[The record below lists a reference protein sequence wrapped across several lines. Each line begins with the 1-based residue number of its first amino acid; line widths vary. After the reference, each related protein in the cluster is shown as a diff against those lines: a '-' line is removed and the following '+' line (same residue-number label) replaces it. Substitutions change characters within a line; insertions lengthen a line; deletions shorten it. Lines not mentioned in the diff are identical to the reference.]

1 MSHYN
6 KRQQRLSALEQ
17 FLRTAEST
25 RFEDIHQFA
34 LQFGEVKERMLR
46 EDLKLL
52 RNGFG
57 QKDPINIV
65 VENGHYKIKATG
77 SKWSYNDLAESE
89 RATLP
94 LVFSILHPYREMP
107 AIKKVLEDL
116 KQEHRLA
123 NKDIKLL
130 SAAVWNRT
138 AELQPEFLAM
148 TTKLMGFIAKQQ
160 ACEFNY
166 FKVNVRSDKSKM
178 PTFVEVFPLQ
188 IRIFESRY
196 YLVAIR
202 TEAPVIPESLRIFP
216 LDGIYRYR
224 IDESVNQDS
233 GEPNHFNWHEV
244 SKGVELNDYFTDCI
258 GLYRDYT
265 KHKSPSTVIR
275 WFKDWAASQVE
286 AVPLHHSQ
294 TIIQRKDNTICIKLS
309 VYDTEELRSV
319 FLKYGEYSWD

>member
-1 MSHYN
+1 MSHYS
-6 KRQQRLSALEQ
+6 KRQQRLKGIEQ
-17 FLRTAEST
+17 FIRKAEST
-25 RFEDIHQFA
+25 RFEDIKLYV
-34 LQFGEVKERMLR
+34 LQFGEVKERMIR

-57 QKDPINIV
+57 SNDPVNIV

-77 SKWSYNDLAESE
+77 SRWSYTDLAESE

-94 LVFSILHPYREMP
+94 LVFSVLHPYRELP

-116 KQEHRLA
+116 KQEHRLV

-138 AELQPEFLAM
+138 AELHPEFFVM
-148 TTKLMGFIAKQQ
+148 TTKLMGYISRQQ

-166 FKVNVRSDKSKM
+166 FKVNARSDKSKT
-178 PTFVEVFPLQ
+178 PNFVEVYPLQ
-188 IRIFESRY
+188 IRVFESRY

-224 IDESVNQDS
+224 IDESVLQDS
-233 GEPNHFNWHEV
+233 GEPNHFDWHEV
-244 SKGVELNDYFTDCI
+244 SKLVELNNYFNDCI

-265 KHKSPSTVIR
+265 KHKSPSTIIR
-275 WFKDWAASQVE
+275 WFKDWAASQIE
-286 AVPLHHSQ
+286 AVPLHPSQ
-294 TIIQRKDNTICIKLS
+294 TIIQRVDNAIRIKLR
-309 VYDTEELRSV
+309 VYDTEELNYI
-319 FLKYGEYSWD
+319 LKKYGEFCWE

>member
-1 MSHYN
+1 MSYYN
-6 KRQQRLSALEQ
+6 KRQKRLSALEQ
-17 FLRTAEST
+17 FLRTAKST
-25 RFEDIHQFA
+25 RFEDIQQFA
-34 LQFGEVKERMLR
+34 VEFGEVKERMIR

-57 QKDPINIV
+57 KNDPINIV
-65 VENGHYKIKATG
+65 VENGQYKIKAIG
-77 SKWSYNDLAESE
+77 SKWSYTDLAETE

-130 SAAVWNRT
+130 SAAVWNRSVQ
-138 AELQPEFLAM
+138 LQPEFLNM

-166 FKVNVRSDKSKM
+166 FKVNARSDKSKT
-178 PTFVEVFPLQ
+178 PTFVEVYPLQ
-188 IRIFESRY
+188 IRVFESRY

-202 TEAPVIPESLRIFP
+202 IEAPAVPESLRIFP

-224 IDESVNQDS
+224 VDESVNQDT
-233 GEPNHFNWHEV
+233 GEPNHFDWHQI
-244 SKGVELNDYFTDCI
+244 SKSIELSDYFTHCI

-265 KHKSPSTVIR
+265 KHKAPTTIIR

-286 AVPLHHSQ
+286 AVPLHPSQ
-294 TIIQRKDNTICIKLS
+294 IIVQRIDNTICIRLS

-319 FLKYGEYSWD
+319 LLKYGEYIWE

>member
-6 KRQQRLSALEQ
+6 KRQLRLSALEQ

-138 AELQPEFLAM
+138 AELKPEFLAM

-166 FKVNVRSDKSKM
+166 FKVNVRSDKSKT

>member
-6 KRQQRLSALEQ
+6 KRQLRLSALEQ
-17 FLRTAEST
+17 FLRTAEPT

-34 LQFGEVKERMLR
+34 LQFGEVKERMIR

-57 QKDPINIV
+57 KNDPINIV
-65 VENGHYKIKATG
+65 VENGQYKIKATG
-77 SKWSYNDLAESE
+77 SKWSYTDLADTE

-130 SAAVWNRT
+130 AAAVWNRSV
-138 AELQPEFLAM
+138 ELQPEFLNM
-148 TTKLMGFIAKQQ
+148 ITKLMGFIAKQQ

-166 FKVNVRSDKSKM
+166 FKVNARSDKSKT
-178 PTFVEVFPLQ
+178 PTFVEVYPLQ

-202 TEAPVIPESLRIFP
+202 QDSVATPESIRIFP

-224 IDESVNQDS
+224 IDESVNQNT
-233 GEPNHFNWHEV
+233 GEPNNFDWHEV
-244 SKGVELNDYFTDCI
+244 SKMVELNDYFNNCI

-265 KHKSPSTVIR
+265 KHKSPTTIIR

-286 AVPLHHSQ
+286 AVPLHPSQ
-294 TIIQRKDNTICIKLS
+294 IIIQRTENAICVKLN
-309 VYDTEELRSV
+309 VYETAELTSV
-319 FLKYGEYSWD
+319 FNKYGDFCWE

>member
-1 MSHYN
+1 MSYYN

-17 FLRTAEST
+17 FLRTAKST
-25 RFEDIHQFA
+25 RFEDIQQFA
-34 LQFGEVKERMLR
+34 LEFGEVKERMIR

-57 QKDPINIV
+57 KSDPINIV
-65 VENGHYKIKATG
+65 VENGQYKIKAIG
-77 SKWSYNDLAESE
+77 SKWSYTDLAETE

-130 SAAVWNRT
+130 SAAVWNRSV
-138 AELQPEFLAM
+138 ELQPEFLNM

-166 FKVNVRSDKSKM
+166 FKVNARSDKSKT
-178 PTFVEVFPLQ
+178 PTFVEVYPLQ
-188 IRIFESRY
+188 IRVFESRY

-202 TEAPVIPESLRIFP
+202 IEAPAVPESLRIFP

-224 IDESVNQDS
+224 VDESVNQDT
-233 GEPNHFNWHEV
+233 GEPNHFDWHQI
-244 SKGVELNDYFTDCI
+244 SKSIELSDYFTHCI

-265 KHKSPSTVIR
+265 KHKSPTTIIR

-286 AVPLHHSQ
+286 AVPLHPSQ
-294 TIIQRKDNTICIKLS
+294 IIVQRIDNTICIRLS

-319 FLKYGEYSWD
+319 LLKYGEYSWE

>member
-6 KRQQRLSALEQ
+6 KRQQRLTGLEQ

-25 RFEDIHQFA
+25 RFEDIMQFA
-34 LQFGEVKERMLR
+34 LQSGEVKERMIR

-57 QKDPINIV
+57 KNDPINIV
-65 VENGHYKIKATG
+65 VENGQYKIKAIG
-77 SKWSYNDLAESE
+77 SKWIYTDLAETE

-94 LVFSILHPYREMP
+94 LVFST
-107 AIKKVLEDL
+107 
-116 KQEHRLA
+116 
-123 NKDIKLL
+123 
-130 SAAVWNRT
+130 VWSRSS
-138 AELQPEFLAM
+138 ELQPEFLSM

-166 FKVNVRSDKSKM
+166 FKVNDRADKSKT
-178 PTFVEVFPLQ
+178 PTFVEVYPLQ
-188 IRIFESRY
+188 IRVFESRY

-202 TEAPVIPESLRIFP
+202 ADASATPESIRIFP

-233 GEPNHFNWHEV
+233 GVPNNFDWHEV
-244 SKGVELNDYFTDCI
+244 SKLVELNDYFTHCI
-258 GLYRDYT
+258 GLYRDYN
-265 KHKSPSTVIR
+265 KHKSPSTILR

-286 AVPLHHSQ
+286 AVPLHSSQ
-294 TIIQRKDNTICIKLS
+294 TIIQRVGNAICIKLC
-309 VYDTEELRSV
+309 VYETAELTSI
-319 FLKYGEYSWD
+319 FKKYGEYSWE

>member
-1 MSHYN
+1 M
-6 KRQQRLSALEQ
+6 
-17 FLRTAEST
+17 
-25 RFEDIHQFA
+25 I
-34 LQFGEVKERMLR
+34 R

-57 QKDPINIV
+57 KNDPINLM
-65 VENGHYKIKATG
+65 VENGQYKIKAIG

-130 SAAVWNRT
+130 AAAVWNRSV
-138 AELQPEFLAM
+138 ELQPEFLIM
-148 TTKLMGFIAKQQ
+148 VTKLMGFIAKQQ

-166 FKVNVRSDKSKM
+166 FKVNVRSDKSKT
-178 PTFVEVFPLQ
+178 PTFVEVYPLQ
-188 IRIFESRY
+188 IRVFESRY

-202 TEAPVIPESLRIFP
+202 TEAPAVPESLRIFP

-224 IDESVNQDS
+224 IDESVNQDTA
-233 GEPNHFNWHEV
+233 EPYHFDWHEI
-244 SKGVELNDYFTDCI
+244 SKTIELNDYFTHCI

-286 AVPLHHSQ
+286 AIPLHHSQ
-294 TIIQRKDNTICIKLS
+294 TIIQRKDNTICIKLN
-309 VYDTEELRSV
+309 VYDTEELKSV
-319 FLKYGEYSWD
+319 FLKYGEFSWD

>member
-1 MSHYN
+1 MSHYS
-6 KRQQRLSALEQ
+6 KRQQRLKGIEQ
-17 FLRTAEST
+17 FIRKAEST
-25 RFEDIHQFA
+25 RFEDIKLYV
-34 LQFGEVKERMLR
+34 LQFGEVKERMIR

-57 QKDPINIV
+57 SNDPVNIV
-65 VENGHYKIKATG
+65 VENRHYKIKATG
-77 SKWSYNDLAESE
+77 SRWSYTDLAESE

-94 LVFSILHPYREMP
+94 LVFSVLHPYRELP

-116 KQEHRLA
+116 KQEHRLV

-138 AELQPEFLAM
+138 AELHPEFFVM
-148 TTKLMGFIAKQQ
+148 TTKLMGYISRQQ

-166 FKVNVRSDKSKM
+166 FKVNARSDKSKT
-178 PTFVEVFPLQ
+178 PNFVEVYPLQ
-188 IRIFESRY
+188 IRVFESRY

-224 IDESVNQDS
+224 IDESVHQDS
-233 GEPNHFNWHEV
+233 GEPNHFDWHEV
-244 SKGVELNDYFTDCI
+244 SKLVELNNYFNDCI

-265 KHKSPSTVIR
+265 KHKSPSTIIR
-275 WFKDWAASQVE
+275 WFKDWAASQIE
-286 AVPLHHSQ
+286 AVPLHPSQ
-294 TIIQRKDNTICIKLS
+294 TIIQRVDNAIRIKLR
-309 VYDTEELRSV
+309 VYDTEELNYI
-319 FLKYGEYSWD
+319 LKKYGEFCWE

>member
-1 MSHYN
+1 MSHYS
-6 KRQQRLSALEQ
+6 KRQQRLKGIEQ
-17 FLRTAEST
+17 FIRKAEST
-25 RFEDIHQFA
+25 RFEDIKLYV
-34 LQFGEVKERMLR
+34 LQFGEVKERMIR

-57 QKDPINIV
+57 SNDPVNIV

-77 SKWSYNDLAESE
+77 SRWSYTDLAESE

-94 LVFSILHPYREMP
+94 LVFSVLHPYRELP

-116 KQEHRLA
+116 KQEHRLV

-138 AELQPEFLAM
+138 AELHPEFFVM
-148 TTKLMGFIAKQQ
+148 TTKLMGYISRQQ

-166 FKVNVRSDKSKM
+166 FKVNARSDKSKT
-178 PTFVEVFPLQ
+178 PNFVEVYPLQ
-188 IRIFESRY
+188 IRVFESRY

-224 IDESVNQDS
+224 IDESVHQDS
-233 GEPNHFNWHEV
+233 GEPNHFDWHEV
-244 SKGVELNDYFTDCI
+244 SKLVELNNYFNDCI

-265 KHKSPSTVIR
+265 KHKSPSTIIR
-275 WFKDWAASQVE
+275 WFKDWAASQIE
-286 AVPLHHSQ
+286 AVPLHPSQ
-294 TIIQRKDNTICIKLS
+294 TIIQRVDNAIRIKLR
-309 VYDTEELRSV
+309 VYDTEELNYI
-319 FLKYGEYSWD
+319 LKKYGEFCWE

>member
-1 MSHYN
+1 MSYYN
-6 KRQQRLSALEQ
+6 KRLQRLQGLEQ
-17 FLRTAEST
+17 FIRTAEST
-25 RFEDIHQFA
+25 LFEDIKLYA
-34 LQFGEVKERMLR
+34 VQFGEVKERMLR

-166 FKVNVRSDKSKM
+166 FKVNARSDKSKT
-178 PTFVEVFPLQ
+178 PSFVEVYPLQ
-188 IRIFESRY
+188 IRVFESRY

-202 TEAPVIPESLRIFP
+202 TEAPAIPESLRIFP

-233 GEPNHFNWHEV
+233 GEPNHFDWHHV
-244 SKGVELNDYFTDCI
+244 SKSVELNEYFNDCI
-258 GLYRDYT
+258 GLYRDYN
-265 KHKSPSTVIR
+265 KHKSPSTIIR

-294 TIIQRKDNTICIKLS
+294 TIIQRKENAICIKLN
-309 VYDTEELRSV
+309 VYDTEELKSV
-319 FLKYGEYSWD
+319 FLKYGEFSWE

>member
-1 MSHYN
+1 MSYYN
-6 KRQQRLSALEQ
+6 KRQKRLSALEQ
-17 FLRTAEST
+17 FLRTAKST
-25 RFEDIHQFA
+25 RFEDIQQFA
-34 LQFGEVKERMLR
+34 VEFGEVKERMIR

-57 QKDPINIV
+57 KNDPINIV
-65 VENGHYKIKATG
+65 VENGQYKIKAIG
-77 SKWSYNDLAESE
+77 SKWSYTDLAETE

-130 SAAVWNRT
+130 SAAVWNRSVQ
-138 AELQPEFLAM
+138 LQPEFLNM

-166 FKVNVRSDKSKM
+166 FKVNARSDKSKT
-178 PTFVEVFPLQ
+178 PTFVEVYPLQ
-188 IRIFESRY
+188 IRVFESRY

-202 TEAPVIPESLRIFP
+202 IEAPAVPESLRIFP

-224 IDESVNQDS
+224 VDESVNQDT
-233 GEPNHFNWHEV
+233 GEPNHFDWHQI
-244 SKGVELNDYFTDCI
+244 SKSIELSDYFTHCI

-265 KHKSPSTVIR
+265 KHKAPTTIIR

-286 AVPLHHSQ
+286 AVPLHPSQ
-294 TIIQRKDNTICIKLS
+294 IIVQRIDNTICIRLS

-319 FLKYGEYSWD
+319 LLKYGEYSWE

>member
-1 MSHYN
+1 MPYYN
-6 KRQQRLSALEQ
+6 KRYQRLLAIEQ

-25 RFEDIHQFA
+25 LFKDLKHFA
-34 LQFGEVKERMLR
+34 LQFGEVKERMIR

-52 RNGFG
+52 RKGFG
-57 QKDPINIV
+57 TNDPVNIV

-77 SKWSYNDLAESE
+77 SKWSYTDLAETE

-130 SAAVWNRT
+130 SAAVWNRST
-138 AELQPEFLAM
+138 ELQPEFLSM
-148 TTKLMGFIAKQQ
+148 TTKLMGFIAKQH

-166 FKVNVRSDKSKM
+166 FKVSARSDKSKT
-178 PTFVEVFPLQ
+178 PTFEEVYPLQ
-188 IRIFESRY
+188 IRIFEFRY

-202 TEAPVIPESLRIFP
+202 TDAPLSPESLRIFP
-216 LDGIYRYR
+216 LDGIHRYR
-224 IDESVNQDS
+224 IDESVNQNT
-233 GEPNHFNWHEV
+233 GEPNSFNWHEV
-244 SKGVELNDYFTDCI
+244 SKMVELNDYFNHCI

-265 KHKSPSTVIR
+265 KHKLPTTIIR

-286 AVPLHHSQ
+286 AVPLHPSQ
-294 TIIQRKDNTICIKLS
+294 VIIQRVENAICIKLN
-309 VYDTEELRSV
+309 VYNTVELTSI
-319 FLKYGEYSWD
+319 FNKYGDFSWE

>member
-1 MSHYN
+1 MSYYN
-6 KRQQRLSALEQ
+6 KRQKRLSALEQ
-17 FLRTAEST
+17 FLRTAKST
-25 RFEDIHQFA
+25 RFEDIQQFA
-34 LQFGEVKERMLR
+34 LEFGEVKERMIR

-57 QKDPINIV
+57 KSDPINIV
-65 VENGHYKIKATG
+65 VENGQYKIKAIG
-77 SKWSYNDLAESE
+77 SKWSYTDLAETE

-130 SAAVWNRT
+130 SAAVWNRSV
-138 AELQPEFLAM
+138 ELQPEFLNM

-166 FKVNVRSDKSKM
+166 FKVNARSDKSKT
-178 PTFVEVFPLQ
+178 PTFVEVYPLQ
-188 IRIFESRY
+188 IRVFESRY

-202 TEAPVIPESLRIFP
+202 IEAPAVPESLRIFP

-224 IDESVNQDS
+224 VDESVNQDT
-233 GEPNHFNWHEV
+233 GEPNHFDWHQI
-244 SKGVELNDYFTDCI
+244 SKSIELSDYFTHCI

-265 KHKSPSTVIR
+265 KHKAPTTIIR

-286 AVPLHHSQ
+286 AVPLHPSQ
-294 TIIQRKDNTICIKLS
+294 IIVQRIDNTICIRLS

-319 FLKYGEYSWD
+319 LLKYGEYSWE

>member
-1 MSHYN
+1 MSYYN

-17 FLRTAEST
+17 FLRTAKST
-25 RFEDIHQFA
+25 RFEDIQQFA
-34 LQFGEVKERMLR
+34 LEFGEVKERMIR

-57 QKDPINIV
+57 KSDPINIV
-65 VENGHYKIKATG
+65 VENGQYKIKAIG
-77 SKWSYNDLAESE
+77 SKWSYTDLAETE

-130 SAAVWNRT
+130 SAAVWNRSV
-138 AELQPEFLAM
+138 ELQPEFLNM

-166 FKVNVRSDKSKM
+166 FKVNARSDKSKT
-178 PTFVEVFPLQ
+178 PTFVEVYPLQ
-188 IRIFESRY
+188 IRVFESRY

-202 TEAPVIPESLRIFP
+202 IEAPAVPESLRIFP

-224 IDESVNQDS
+224 VDESVNQDT
-233 GEPNHFNWHEV
+233 GEPNHFDWHQI
-244 SKGVELNDYFTDCI
+244 SKSIELSDYFTHCI

-265 KHKSPSTVIR
+265 KHKAPTTIIR

-286 AVPLHHSQ
+286 AVPLHPSQ
-294 TIIQRKDNTICIKLS
+294 IIVQRIDNTICIRLS

-319 FLKYGEYSWD
+319 LLKYGEYSWE

>member
-6 KRQQRLSALEQ
+6 KRQQRLTGLEQ

-25 RFEDIHQFA
+25 RFEDIMQFA
-34 LQFGEVKERMLR
+34 LQSGEVKERMLR

-57 QKDPINIV
+57 KNDPINIV
-65 VENGHYKIKATG
+65 VESGHYKIKAIG
-77 SKWSYNDLAESE
+77 SKWSYTDLAETE

-94 LVFSILHPYREMP
+94 LVFSILQPYREMP

-123 NKDIKLL
+123 NKDVKLL
-130 SAAVWNRT
+130 SAAVWSRSS
-138 AELQPEFLAM
+138 ELQPEFLSM

-166 FKVNVRSDKSKM
+166 FKVNARSDKSKT
-178 PTFVEVFPLQ
+178 PTFVEVYPLQ

-202 TEAPVIPESLRIFP
+202 TDAPATPESIRIFP

-233 GEPNHFNWHEV
+233 GEPNNFDWHEV
-244 SKGVELNDYFTDCI
+244 SKSVELNDYFTHCI
-258 GLYRDYT
+258 GLYRDYN
-265 KHKSPSTVIR
+265 KHKSPTTIIR

-286 AVPLHHSQ
+286 AVPLHPSQ
-294 TIIQRKDNTICIKLS
+294 TIIQRVDNAICIKLS
-309 VYDTEELRSV
+309 VYDTAELTSI
-319 FLKYGEYSWD
+319 FGKYGEYSWE